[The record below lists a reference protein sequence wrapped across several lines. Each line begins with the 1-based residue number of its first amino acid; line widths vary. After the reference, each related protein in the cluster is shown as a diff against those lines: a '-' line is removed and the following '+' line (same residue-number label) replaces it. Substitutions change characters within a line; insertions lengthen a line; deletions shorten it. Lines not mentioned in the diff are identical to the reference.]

1 MIPHYFAYFQVDGV
15 NQAAG
20 VSYYVNSW
28 VVGIGAPLP
37 GTKTTALPG
46 MLLMLMDSE

>member
-20 VSYYVNSW
+20 VSYYVNYW
-28 VVGIGAPLP
+28 VIGIGAPL
-37 GTKTTALPG
+37 GATKTTALPG
-46 MLLMLMDSE
+46 MLLLLIE